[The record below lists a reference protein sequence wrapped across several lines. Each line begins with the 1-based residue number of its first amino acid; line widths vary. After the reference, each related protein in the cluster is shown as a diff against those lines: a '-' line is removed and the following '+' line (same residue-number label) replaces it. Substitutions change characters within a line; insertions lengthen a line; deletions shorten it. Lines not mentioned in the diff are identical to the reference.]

1 MVQAYQFAIINYEFP
16 ITISELL
23 ITMLLFLYTCGPFS
37 LPLFSKTETVT
48 LDLNPNRALL

>member
-1 MVQAYQFAIINYEFP
+1 MVQAYLNYEFP